1 MGGDRAIDFVN
12 KVKKKIVHVPICI
25 AISDTG
31 ALYGKECLK
40 NGIDYYIDDD
50 GDEEFESLRLQS
62 YIRQLC
68 KNNQLQNAVEYA
80 ETNFETI
87 TEAIEDS
94 IVMVDRHNR
103 YLYMNAP
110 HQMRLGVKDSSYK
123 SKFYKD
129 FHTIEENREFTR
141 TMAHVFEINDY
152 YSKEKEKDG
161 RTYLLKYIPVKY
173 PSSPQ
178 PLAVLIISSD
188 ITDRVRLE
196 RKLTESSSLLAT
208 TLESTSDG
216 IFVADLSGK
225 ILTYNKKF
233 LDLWAIPESI
243 IEGRD
248 EEVVAAY
255 IEDQL
260 IDRDGFLEQL
270 KNLRENPERKAY
282 DLLTF
287 QDGRIFERLSQ
298 PQKMRDMIIGRTWS
312 FRDVTEKRQI
322 SQNLNVTQANYK
334 SLVES
339 TGDPI
344 FMVDED
350 GCYLFMNSH
359 HQQLVGALAEGY
371 TERRMRILL
380 PPNENKKFYTAL
392 RQVLTDKNFYQDECV
407 WQDRDWIRRF
417 SPIAVENES
426 YLLGVIVV
434 LTDITE
440 RKAMEAEIKSSEE
453 RLQILFDNAPDGYFL
468 TDVRGAFVDAN
479 LAAHRLTEYNRDDLE
494 GKNIFLT
501 KIFTSF
507 NITKAAA
514 LFARNALGKVNEV
527 EAVTVSRKD
536 GSTFFADLM
545 TYPIKIHDTNLVMT
559 IIRDVTERK
568 IAEDAL
574 RESEKQNR
582 LLIAN
587 ANEGIMVVRDNIIVS
602 ANPKIGAI
610 LASNHS
616 ELMNVDFTD
625 FMQPEER
632 LRFNE
637 LYAATLSGDGPY
649 RSSTFTMY
657 DAQNEKKWIEV
668 RPSAITWKNK
678 RSILLL
684 ANDITDRKL
693 MEQALV
699 QSNKKLNLLSNITR
713 HDILNQITIIL
724 SYFDLLLQSPDS
736 PKAAEWMDKQLNAVN
751 LIRNQIEFTKEYE
764 SIGVTSPQWQN
775 VGETVRR
782 ALSDA
787 KPGMVFLD
795 ERLNYVEIFADP
807 LIEKVFFNLYHNTL
821 AHAGESLNQIEIL
834 LTIEPDHLTVIYQ
847 DDGKGVVPDE
857 KEKIFQRGFGKNT
870 GFGLYL
876 SREILSIT
884 GLTLRENGTYG
895 KGAKF
900 EIQVS
905 GNEYRLLNGF

>member
-359 HQQLVGALAEGY
+359 HQQLVGALA
-371 TERRMRILL
+371 
-380 PPNENKKFYTAL
+380 
-392 RQVLTDKNFYQDECV
+392 
-407 WQDRDWIRRF
+407 
-417 SPIAVENES
+417 
-426 YLLGVIVV
+426 
-434 LTDITE
+434 
-440 RKAMEAEIKSSEE
+440 
-453 RLQILFDNAPDGYFL
+453 
-468 TDVRGAFVDAN
+468 
-479 LAAHRLTEYNRDDLE
+479 
-494 GKNIFLT
+494 
-501 KIFTSF
+501 
-507 NITKAAA
+507 
-514 LFARNALGKVNEV
+514 
-527 EAVTVSRKD
+527 
-536 GSTFFADLM
+536 
-545 TYPIKIHDTNLVMT
+545 
-559 IIRDVTERK
+559 
-568 IAEDAL
+568 
-574 RESEKQNR
+574 
-582 LLIAN
+582 
-587 ANEGIMVVRDNIIVS
+587 
-602 ANPKIGAI
+602 
-610 LASNHS
+610 
-616 ELMNVDFTD
+616 
-625 FMQPEER
+625 
-632 LRFNE
+632 
-637 LYAATLSGDGPY
+637 
-649 RSSTFTMY
+649 
-657 DAQNEKKWIEV
+657 
-668 RPSAITWKNK
+668 
-678 RSILLL
+678 
-684 ANDITDRKL
+684 
-693 MEQALV
+693 
-699 QSNKKLNLLSNITR
+699 
-713 HDILNQITIIL
+713 
-724 SYFDLLLQSPDS
+724 
-736 PKAAEWMDKQLNAVN
+736 
-751 LIRNQIEFTKEYE
+751 
-764 SIGVTSPQWQN
+764 
-775 VGETVRR
+775 
-782 ALSDA
+782 
-787 KPGMVFLD
+787 
-795 ERLNYVEIFADP
+795 
-807 LIEKVFFNLYHNTL
+807 
-821 AHAGESLNQIEIL
+821 
-834 LTIEPDHLTVIYQ
+834 
-847 DDGKGVVPDE
+847 
-857 KEKIFQRGFGKNT
+857 
-870 GFGLYL
+870 
-876 SREILSIT
+876 
-884 GLTLRENGTYG
+884 
-895 KGAKF
+895 
-900 EIQVS
+900 
-905 GNEYRLLNGF
+905 